1 MNTSFETNKIKYLD
15 LTHKLNDYNEI
26 YNVNSYIQENNN
38 MELDRL
44 NSSNNTI
51 KTRILR
57 MKQEYLLN
65 DQSIKEFNFRKNILY
80 FTIVIICIIL
90 SIVALYVQDKINIK
104 LTMIACGSISIIYLF
119 ILMFVINANV
129 NRRSYAYNQ
138 YYWNQIQKQI

>member
-104 LTMIACGSISIIYLF
+104 LTMIASGSISIIYLF
-119 ILMFVINANV
+119 ILIFVINVNV